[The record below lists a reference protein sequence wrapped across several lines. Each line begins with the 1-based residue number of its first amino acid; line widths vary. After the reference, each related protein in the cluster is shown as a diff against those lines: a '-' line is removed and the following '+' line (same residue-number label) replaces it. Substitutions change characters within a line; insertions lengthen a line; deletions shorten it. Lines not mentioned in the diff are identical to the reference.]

1 MSLTVNAKTYTPDAF
16 GSNSVGYIGP
26 LKTASVKDDLV
37 LRRTAAKPTGTFS
50 GVARS
55 QAKLTRTLTLTGA
68 KTPTWEV
75 IADLTV
81 SIPVGF
87 AAADVDALCADLGAL
102 VASADFK
109 SSLKQQKIN
118 F

>member
-1 MSLTVNAKTYTPDAF
+1 LSLTVNAKTYAADAF

-26 LKTASVKDDLV
+26 AKTASVKDDLV

-50 GVARS
+50 GVSRS
-55 QAKLTRTLTLTGA
+55 QAKLTRTLTLTNA
-68 KTPTWEV
+68 KTPSWEM
-75 IADLTV
+75 IADVAV

-87 AAADVDALCADLGAL
+87 AAADVDAMCADLGAYI
-102 VASADFK
+102 ASADFK
-109 SSLKQQKIN
+109 NLLKTQKIN